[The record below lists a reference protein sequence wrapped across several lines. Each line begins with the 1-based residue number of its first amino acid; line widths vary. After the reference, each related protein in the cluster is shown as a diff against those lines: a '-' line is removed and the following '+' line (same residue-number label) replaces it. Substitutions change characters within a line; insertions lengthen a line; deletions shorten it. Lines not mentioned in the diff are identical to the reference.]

1 MAWNR
6 ILPAKNFLV
15 KLSSIRIFERQKS
28 TDHRIQNDA
37 CRPNIDHNRLIWLF
51 TIDHLRR
58 SITGGTTGRFES
70 FTIFI
75 SIGESK
81 VNDSDG
87 LIIVNQNIF
96 QFKIPVN
103 NFQFMTVLDTA
114 DDLIEYLTSFILIHS
129 LLLDDVVKQFS
140 STKKLHDQEKIFW
153 RLNDLIQ
160 LDDIG
165 MTDKFQDVDLSCDSL
180 NVSDVNDFVFLKY
193 FYGDFFTGRNVSCEL
208 NFSEGALTESLFYKF
223 KDDMY

>member
-58 SITGGTTGRFES
+58 SITGRTTGRFES
-70 FTIFI
+70 FAVLI
-75 SIGESK
+75 SVGESK

-96 QFKIPVN
+96 QFKISVN

-140 STKKLHDQEKIFW
+140 PTKKLHDQEKIFW
-153 RLNDLIQ
+153 RFNDLIQ

-165 MTDKFQDVDLSCDSL
+165 MTDKF
-180 NVSDVNDFVFLKY
+180 
-193 FYGDFFTGRNVSCEL
+193 
-208 NFSEGALTESLFYKF
+208 
-223 KDDMY
+223 